1 MSGDEWIKI
10 IKSPAAPSL
19 SLHTTLR
26 MLSFLSYT
34 RKDLTN
40 LSSSEKVGNIDSQT
54 WVSLELVSTKI
65 NTEICFQP

>member
-10 IKSPAAPSL
+10 IKSPASPSL

-54 WVSLELVSTKI
+54 WVSLELVSKKI
-65 NTEICFQP
+65 KTEICFQP